1 MIKTL
6 AFEDR
11 SEGRLKQLVVES
23 PHSGAIT
30 SAIESLDGVRNTMV
44 VIQTT
49 GEETLTI
56 GGGNGGLCVIDF
68 STANEQFLTL
78 RHQRASAREREIV
91 SGGQLAPFRE
101 TYLMPL
107 SVAIEVASNWSGGTP
122 VEPEGC
128 RWVNSS
134 EVC

>member
-11 SEGRLKQLVVES
+11 SEGRLKQRVVES

-68 STANEQFLTL
+68 STAHEPFLTL